1 MPQLAYAVRTAAVGT
16 WPAVADEWIAGSEL
30 DRPQPRSTTTC
41 MYRRSARQW
50 QAEGQQRQASWITR
64 RLRSAARGP
73 AETGGWLA
81 WLPAAACL
89 LCSWDLRCAPLFQ
102 KTRRESVRLRPL
114 LRQTAAARAAAGAD
128 ADARC
133 RGRIGSGLA

>member
-1 MPQLAYAVRTAAVGT
+1 M
-16 WPAVADEWIAGSEL
+16 
-30 DRPQPRSTTTC
+30 TTC

-50 QAEGQQRQASWITR
+50 QAEGQQRQAPWITR

-73 AETGGWLA
+73 VETGGWL
-81 WLPAAACL
+81 PACCCMPPVFLGPA
-89 LCSWDLRCAPLFQ
+89 LRAFISKNSQ
-102 KTRRESVRLRPL
+102 GVSQT
-114 LRQTAAARAAAGAD
+114 QTAAARAAAGAD